1 MSRKKEYIEEEVIE
15 KAMGLFWRNG
25 YETTSVRMLEKEMG
39 INQFS
44 IYSSFG
50 NKKGVFLK
58 SLACYK
64 GKIKLELL
72 DKLKNSSGGLK
83 SIKQYFYDFMAFSK
97 SNNLNK
103 GCLMTNTVNELGEK
117 ADQEIMTEIVNFA
130 TNVKSLFIDK
140 LESDQLKSHETIIK
154 QSNYLMVSLQGL
166 SVGSK
171 MFSQEQLNDFIESTF
186 DNL

>member
-1 MSRKKEYIEEEVIE
+1 
-15 KAMGLFWRNG
+15 
-25 YETTSVRMLEKEMG
+25 
-39 INQFS
+39 
-44 IYSSFG
+44 
-50 NKKGVFLK
+50 
-58 SLACYK
+58 
-64 GKIKLELL
+64 
-72 DKLKNSSGGLK
+72 
-83 SIKQYFYDFMAFSK
+83 MAFSK
-97 SNNLNK
+97 SNKLNK